1 MELMIPINRPAYAG
15 NWVFVSLYSNYLYLY
30 ITLNENTSYFPKV
43 NNYKKSIN
51 YQEIQPPNLTVAL
64 TAKYENKVPIKSQGT
79 FGAEYPL
86 IMSHSRNLD
95 SAWGI

>member
-1 MELMIPINRPAYAG
+1 MMPFNRPAYAE
-15 NWVFVSLYSNYLYLY
+15 NTVFVSLYSNYLYLY

-64 TAKYENKVPIKSQGT
+64 TAKYENEVPIINGVP

-86 IMSHSRNLD
+86 LVSHSRNLD
-95 SAWGI
+95 SVRGI

>member
-1 MELMIPINRPAYAG
+1 MMPFNHPAYAG
-15 NWVFVSLYSNYLYLY
+15 NIVFVSLYSNYLYLY
-30 ITLNENTSYFPKV
+30 ITSMENTSYFPDV
-43 NNYKKSIN
+43 NNYKNNII

-86 IMSHSRNLD
+86 IISHSRNLD
-95 SAWGI
+95 SVWGI